1 MWLNKLKMEAAR
13 PHSVSV
19 CGYSS
24 VHVLGHVS
32 RVFRCA
38 FTSVGG
44 HQTLEAAALPAR
56 WL

>member
-32 RVFRCA
+32 CVFRCA

-44 HQTLEAAALPAR
+44 HQTLEAAALPAQ